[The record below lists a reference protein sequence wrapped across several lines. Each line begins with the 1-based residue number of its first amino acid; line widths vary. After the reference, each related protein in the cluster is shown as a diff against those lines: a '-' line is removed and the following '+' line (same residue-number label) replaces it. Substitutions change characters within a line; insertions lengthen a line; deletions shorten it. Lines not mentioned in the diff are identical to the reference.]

1 MFSIKEG
8 NDYFVYM
15 HVFPNDKV
23 YIGITSQNPQEK
35 RWLDSGVG
43 YKPQPRM
50 WRAIQ
55 KYGFENVEH
64 IIIARH
70 VNIETAKNMEIDLIA
85 LYDSTN
91 RKHGYNASPGGWIM
105 GDEQRKKLSE
115 SCKGRII
122 TEEVKKKLSE
132 SLKGRKPSQKAIDH
146 IKEYNRTRDYSKM
159 VQPNEMPI
167 LQFDVETARFVR
179 EYKSINRAAHEY
191 GLDPRNIKACVD
203 EKVGHYNGCLW
214 ILKEKYSA
222 DYVLR
227 RLYEAQNPQ
236 MFCPIMVYSIKEPN
250 NIEYYKFVNDMCRI
264 KGFEQRKVSY
274 RMKRNDVYKGEYVIS
289 RISIPDYIE
298 ATGKPFFDRKE
309 VLNKGSDTS
318 T

>member
-23 YIGITSQNPQEK
+23 YIGITSQNPPEK

-55 KYGFENVEH
+55 KYGWENVEH
-64 IIIARH
+64 IIIARY

-85 LYDSTN
+85 MYDSTN

-105 GDEQRKKLSE
+105 GEESKKKLSE
-115 SCKGRII
+115 SCKGRVV
-122 TEEVKKKLSE
+122 TKETREKMSK
-132 SLKGRKPSQKAIDH
+132 SLKGRKPSPKSIEH

-159 VQPNEMPI
+159 VQPNETPV
-167 LQFDVETARFVR
+167 LQYDVETTSFVK
-179 EYKSINRAAHEY
+179 EYKSINNAAIIT
-191 GLDPRNIKACVD
+191 GLDVRNIAECTIGRTNQVCGYMF
-203 EKVGHYNGCLW
+203 V
-214 ILKEKYSA
+214 LKK
-222 DYVLR
+222 DYDLEHIIK
-227 RLYEAQNPQ
+227 RLYSAQNPVR
-236 MFCPIMVYSIKEPN
+236 CPCMVKYIHSGTTR
-250 NIEYYKFVNDMCRI
+250 YYKTIHDMCDDNS
-264 KGFEQRKVSY
+264 F
-274 RMKRNDVYKGEYVIS
+274 VYKSVTNHLRCSTRPYKNQYAIS

-309 VLNKGSDTS
+309 PLEQRK
-318 T
+318 